1 MSTLY
6 LIESTNP
13 TLSASKIDDTLNLTP
28 DGEDYY
34 PLRGNFGV
42 VVPFDIPMDG
52 LPTDLDTLIG
62 KKYLG
67 MLSIYPGYSYILYD
81 EQVDANGWNATTCVE
96 ATLGE
101 RQTVGLSGSS
111 SALLTSNTSTLSI
124 SPTTFIFRFDAFR
137 YFDSNPRD
145 LATGSFERT
154 YTVVDS
160 QVLAEVSF
168 NNGATWN
175 TATSGVLTTIAL
187 ADQGNQFRCRF
198 SQFSGE
204 PTNIGGWALI
214 Y

>member
-6 LIESTNP
+6 LIESTNT
-13 TLSASKIDDTLNLTP
+13 TLSASKIDDTVNILP
-28 DGEDYY
+28 DGDGVF

-42 VVPFDIPMDG
+42 VVPFDVPMDG

-67 MLSIYPGYSYILYD
+67 MLSIYPGYNYILYD
-81 EQVDANGWNATTCVE
+81 EQTDADGWNYTTCVE

-101 RQTVGLSGSS
+101 RQNVGLSGSS
-111 SALLTSNTSTLSI
+111 NALLTSNTTTLSI

-137 YFDSNPRD
+137 YFNSNPRD
-145 LATGSFERT
+145 LSTGSFERS
-154 YTVVDS
+154 YVVVDS

-168 NNGATWN
+168 NNGSTWN
-175 TATSGVLTTIAL
+175 TATSGVLTSIAL
-187 ADQGNQFRCRF
+187 ADQGNQFRVRF